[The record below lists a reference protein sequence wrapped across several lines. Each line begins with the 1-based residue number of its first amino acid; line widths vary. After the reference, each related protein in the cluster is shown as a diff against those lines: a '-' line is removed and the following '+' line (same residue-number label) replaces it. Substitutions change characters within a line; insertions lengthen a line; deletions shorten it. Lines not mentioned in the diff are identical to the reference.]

1 MAQTKKSF
9 LKTNW
14 NFILIGFVTFSFIFF
29 SWFWTRVPKYSG
41 LEKMSGLIER
51 VEVHRDDFGVPKIF
65 AKNKKDLYFAL
76 GYVYASERLFQMQL
90 LKRVISGR
98 LSEIIGKEGLKADK
112 LFRTIG
118 LKRNSKKW
126 LLKNQNKFHS
136 EAIQNLNDYLRGVNY
151 FIQVGKTPV
160 EQTILG
166 IKSESID
173 IEDVF
178 GFVGFM
184 AFGFA
189 EGFHSDLVISNLEKK
204 LGKEQIAELTENKYS
219 FQIKNENLTYL
230 ESWTEVQKQ
239 FLELGIPILQGSN
252 SWVISPT
259 KSQNGKVILSNDPH
273 IAFSN
278 PSIWFEAYLHT
289 DDFEIYGHHL
299 PFIPFAVIGFNKN
312 LAWALTMFEND
323 DMDFYHEKI
332 NPSNP
337 RQILFKGK
345 PLDMEFQNEVI
356 SIKNQNPIELSIR
369 ETIHG
374 PIISD
379 IEENSK
385 ELISMKWA
393 MFLDN
398 NNPLNSFYK
407 LNQSKSLE
415 NFSNS
420 LEEFNAPGLNFV
432 LGTSDGN
439 IAYFPVGGIYKN
451 NFSTDRVLDGE
462 SGNFEWGEKIPNPKI
477 VNPKS
482 GYIFTA
488 NHKHFDSNKFNIQGY
503 FQADDRSNQIEK
515 NLSSKNSFNIEDM
528 KKLIL
533 DDYFDSSEYIL
544 KDLIPILESEKLSE
558 VEKVSLEILKSWN
571 KKGELNSVG
580 ASIFSELRIHLVRE
594 IFLDELGAE
603 DFESIMN
610 TSRAHHF
617 LKRIFQKNDSKFWDN
632 LNTKKIETKKDILL
646 NSFKIT
652 VYSLVGKL
660 VNNPIEWTWNKVHT
674 LEIKHPLG
682 KIPLLG
688 KLFNSDKIPVSGG
701 SETINNLLT
710 LLGKNSHE
718 VEAGPSMR
726 MIIDFSRLDEILLI
740 NPLGQSGHAFSP
752 FHHDQNKMYTNGE
765 FRKLN
770 FYEMKETDQ
779 NKILVLVP

>member
-1 MAQTKKSF
+1 MAETKKSF
-9 LKTNW
+9 FKTNW
-14 NFILIGFVTFSFIFF
+14 HYLLIFSITLGFIFY
-29 SWFWTRVPKYSG
+29 SWFSTRVPKYFG
-41 LEKMSGLIER
+41 LEKIPGLVER

-98 LSEIIGKEGLKADK
+98 LSEVIGSDGLKADK
-112 LFRTIG
+112 LFRTVG

-126 LLKNQNKFHS
+126 LLKNQNKFHP
-136 EAIQNLNDYLRGVNY
+136 EAFQNLNDYLRGVNY

-166 IKSESID
+166 LKSESID

-189 EGFHSDLVISNLEKK
+189 EAFHSDLVISNLEKK
-204 LGKEQIAELTENKYS
+204 LSALQVSEITEDKYS
-219 FQIKNENLTYL
+219 FQIKNENLSYL
-230 ESWTEVQKQ
+230 EPWTDIQKQ

-252 SWVISPT
+252 SWAISPS
-259 KSQNGKVILSNDPH
+259 KSKNGKVILSNDPH

-312 LAWALTMFEND
+312 LGWALTMFEND
-323 DMDFYHEKI
+323 DMDFYKEKI
-332 NPSNP
+332 NPENP

-345 PLDMEFQNEVI
+345 PQDIEFHNEVI
-356 SIKNQNPIELSIR
+356 SIKNENPVELSIR

-374 PIISD
+374 PVISD
-379 IEENSK
+379 IEENPK

-393 MFLDN
+393 MFMDN
-398 NNPLNSFYK
+398 NNSLNSFYL

-415 NFSNS
+415 NFKDS
-420 LEEFNAPGLNFV
+420 LTEFNAPGLNFV
-432 LGTSDGN
+432 VGTSTGD

-462 SGNFEWGEKIPNPKI
+462 SGNFEWGEKHSNPKI
-477 VNPKS
+477 INPKS

-488 NHKHFDSNKFNIQGY
+488 NHKHFDRTKFNIQGY
-503 FQADDRSNQIEK
+503 FQADDRSKQIEK
-515 NLSSKNSFNIEDM
+515 NLSSKNSFDVEDM

-533 DDYFDSSEYIL
+533 DDYFDSSEFIL
-544 KDLIPILESEKLSE
+544 KDLIPILESEKLNE
-558 VEKVSLEILKSWN
+558 LEKTSLDILKSWN

-594 IFLDELGAE
+594 IFYDELGKE
-603 DFESIMN
+603 DFESIMS

-617 LKRIFQKNDSKFWDN
+617 LKRIFEKNESKFWDN
-632 LNTKKIETKKDILL
+632 TTTKEIETKKNILVKT
-646 NSFKIT
+646 FKISI
-652 VYSLVGKL
+652 YSLLGKIGK
-660 VNNPIEWTWNKVHT
+660 NPNDWTWNKLHT

-688 KLFNSDKIPVSGG
+688 KLFNSEKIPVNGG

-752 FHHDQNKMYTNGE
+752 YHHDQNKLYTKGE